1 MNDFLDTTEVALLK
15 KNVKELQE
23 QLTKAN
29 VRIKILRDEIFSMRK
44 RTRRERKEKKLSFNN
59 IKPESAFGHKVVS
72 ENPDAPHLQK
82 EKEDE

>member
-1 MNDFLDTTEVALLK
+1 MNEDTTEVVLLK

-23 QLTKAN
+23 QLSKAN
-29 VRIKILRDEIFSMRK
+29 VRIKILREEIFSMRK
-44 RTRRERKEKKLSFNN
+44 KRRREKKVSFND
-59 IKPESAFGHKVVS
+59 IKPESAFGHRVVS

>member
-1 MNDFLDTTEVALLK
+1 MNEDTTEVALLK

-23 QLTKAN
+23 QLSKAN

-44 RTRRERKEKKLSFNN
+44 KRRREKKVSFND
-59 IKPESAFGHKVVS
+59 IKPESAFGHRVVS

>member
-1 MNDFLDTTEVALLK
+1 MTEDTTEVVLLK
-15 KNVKELQE
+15 NNVKELQK

-29 VRIKILRDEIFSMRK
+29 VRIKILREEIFSMRK
-44 RTRRERKEKKLSFNN
+44 RIRREKKEKKVSFND
-59 IKPESAFGHKVVS
+59 IKPESSFGHRVVS

>member
-1 MNDFLDTTEVALLK
+1 MNEDTTEVALLK

-23 QLTKAN
+23 QLSKAN
-29 VRIKILRDEIFSMRK
+29 VRIKILREEIFSMRK
-44 RTRRERKEKKLSFNN
+44 KRRREKKVSFND
-59 IKPESAFGHKVVS
+59 IKPESAFAHSVVS

>member
-1 MNDFLDTTEVALLK
+1 M
-15 KNVKELQE
+15 KELQK

-29 VRIKILRDEIFSMRK
+29 VRIKILREEIFSMRK
-44 RTRRERKEKKLSFNN
+44 RIRREKKEKKVSFND
-59 IKPESAFGHKVVS
+59 IKPESAFGHRVVS

>member
-1 MNDFLDTTEVALLK
+1 MNEDTTEVALLK

-23 QLTKAN
+23 QLSKAN

-44 RTRRERKEKKLSFNN
+44 KTRRERKMSFND
-59 IKPESAFGHKVVS
+59 IKPESAFGHRVVS

>member
-1 MNDFLDTTEVALLK
+1 MNEDTTEVALLK
-15 KNVKELQE
+15 KNVQELQE
-23 QLTKAN
+23 QLSKAN

-44 RTRRERKEKKLSFNN
+44 KRRREKKVSFND
-59 IKPESAFGHKVVS
+59 IKPESAFGHRVVS

>member
-1 MNDFLDTTEVALLK
+1 MNEDTTEVALLK

-23 QLTKAN
+23 QLSKAN
-29 VRIKILRDEIFSMRK
+29 VRIKILREEIFSMRK
-44 RTRRERKEKKLSFNN
+44 KRRREKKVSFND
-59 IKPESAFGHKVVS
+59 IKPESAFGHRVVS

>member
-1 MNDFLDTTEVALLK
+1 MNEDTTEVALLK

-29 VRIKILRDEIFSMRK
+29 VRIKILREEIFSMRK
-44 RTRRERKEKKLSFNN
+44 KRRREKKVSFND
-59 IKPESAFGHKVVS
+59 IKPESAFGHRVVS

>member
-1 MNDFLDTTEVALLK
+1 MTEDTTEVVLLK
-15 KNVKELQE
+15 NNVKELQK

-29 VRIKILRDEIFSMRK
+29 VRIKILREEIFSMRK
-44 RTRRERKEKKLSFNN
+44 RIRREKKEKKVSFND
-59 IKPESAFGHKVVS
+59 IKPESAFGHRVVS

>member
-1 MNDFLDTTEVALLK
+1 MNEDTTEVALLK
-15 KNVKELQE
+15 KNVQELQE
-23 QLTKAN
+23 QLSKAN

-44 RTRRERKEKKLSFNN
+44 KRRRERKMSFND

-72 ENPDAPHLQK
+72 ENPDAPHLQE

>member
-1 MNDFLDTTEVALLK
+1 MNEDTTEVALLK
-15 KNVKELQE
+15 KNVQELQE
-23 QLTKAN
+23 QLSKAN

-44 RTRRERKEKKLSFNN
+44 KTRRERKMSFND
-59 IKPESAFGHKVVS
+59 IKPESAFGHRGVS

>member
-1 MNDFLDTTEVALLK
+1 MNEDTTEVALLK

-23 QLTKAN
+23 QLSKAN

-44 RTRRERKEKKLSFNN
+44 KTRRERKMSFND
-59 IKPESAFGHKVVS
+59 IKPESAFGHRVVS
-72 ENPDAPHLQK
+72 ENPDAPHLQE

>member
-1 MNDFLDTTEVALLK
+1 MNEDTTEVALLK

-23 QLTKAN
+23 QLSNAN
-29 VRIKILRDEIFSMRK
+29 VRIKILREEIFSMRK
-44 RTRRERKEKKLSFNN
+44 KRRREKKVSFND
-59 IKPESAFGHKVVS
+59 IKPESAFGHRVVS

>member
-1 MNDFLDTTEVALLK
+1 MNEDTTEVALLK
-15 KNVKELQE
+15 KNVQELQE
-23 QLTKAN
+23 QLSKAN

-44 RTRRERKEKKLSFNN
+44 KTRRERKMSFND

-72 ENPDAPHLQK
+72 ENPDAPHLQE

>member
-29 VRIKILRDEIFSMRK
+29 VRIKLLRDEIFTM
-44 RTRRERKEKKLSFNN
+44 KKKVSFND
-59 IKPESAFGHKVVS
+59 IKPESAFGHRVVS

>member
-1 MNDFLDTTEVALLK
+1 MNEDNTEVALLK

-23 QLTKAN
+23 QLSKAN
-29 VRIKILRDEIFSMRK
+29 VRIKILREEIFSMRK
-44 RTRRERKEKKLSFNN
+44 KRRREKKVSFND
-59 IKPESAFGHKVVS
+59 IKPESAFGHRVVS

>member
-1 MNDFLDTTEVALLK
+1 MNEDTTEVALLK
-15 KNVKELQE
+15 KNVQELQE
-23 QLTKAN
+23 QLSKAN

-44 RTRRERKEKKLSFNN
+44 KTRRERKMSFND
-59 IKPESAFGHKVVS
+59 IKPESAFGHRVVS